1 MKSVDRLVKEH
12 NLIERGLNLL
22 EKSVVL
28 IESNQPV
35 PDDFP
40 QWAPDF
46 FRQFADKC
54 HHAKEEDLFFPLL
67 KERGIPEEGGPIGV
81 MLREHVMGRDC
92 VGRMR
97 EAAEQD
103 EFDAAM
109 FTTAAK
115 EFVSLLRQHILK
127 ENNVLFKMAENVL
140 SESDDDAMNDR
151 FTEIEQERELAGL
164 HERFEAEVSR
174 WEEAMK

>member
-12 NLIERGLNLL
+12 VLIERGLNLL

-35 PDDFP
+35 PDDFSK
-40 QWAPDF
+40 WAPGF
-46 FRQFADKC
+46 FSQFADKC

-81 MLREHVMGRDC
+81 MLHEHVMGRDC

-97 EAAEQD
+97 EASEQD
-103 EFDAAM
+103 DFDGAM
-109 FTTAAK
+109 FATAAK
-115 EFVSLLRQHILK
+115 EFVPLLRQHIFK

-140 SESDDDAMNDR
+140 SEADDDAMDDR
-151 FTEIEQERELAGL
+151 FTEVEQERELAGL
-164 HERFEAEVSR
+164 HERFEAEIAR
-174 WEEAMK
+174 WEEVMK